1 VATRGTLYDGATAY
15 PHAVTVT
22 AAGDRLELVT
32 DGGHRLDAPLAALVR
47 TDEGERVRLG
57 RSDLPG
63 WRLVL
68 DGDPDPGL
76 AHHLP
81 ARARYG
87 SWIDRHGLAKAAVAC
102 GVVAAGVVALGYA
115 APHWVAPHV
124 PVGWERNLGDSIV
137 GDFGDNRCR
146 SPYGQRALEQLAE
159 RIEPGVTQG
168 PNRIQLAPLDV
179 NIFNAAAIPGNHIIV
194 FKRMI
199 SGAGGGEELAGVLAH
214 EIAHV
219 RRRHV
224 TEALLRELGIGAIIR
239 LFAGGIGAN
248 AQQIVSLSY
257 TRANEAQAD
266 ADAIAALKRAGID
279 PRPTARL
286 FARLARET
294 GEGRDYSIQWL
305 QSHPASAGRGE
316 RFAASFDP
324 NRTYRPALSRKELVR
339 LYAACTWRYDPSRR
353 TGTRPNN
360 PSANITVTSE
370 PPPRR

>member
-15 PHAVTVT
+15 PHGVTVT

-32 DGGHRLDAPLAALVR
+32 DGGHRLNAPLATLVR

-68 DGDPDPGL
+68 DGKADADL
-76 AHHLP
+76 ARHLP

-87 SWIDRHGLAKAAVAC
+87 RWIDRHGLAKAAIAC

-124 PVGWERNLGDSIV
+124 PIGWERNVGESIV
-137 GDFGDNRCR
+137 GDFGDNRCTHAG
-146 SPYGQRALEQLAE
+146 GQQALEAMAE
-159 RIEPGVTQG
+159 RIEPGVTRG
-168 PNRIQLAPLDV
+168 PNRIRFAALDV
-179 NIFNAAAIPGNHIIV
+179 NILNAAAIPGNHIIV
-194 FKRMI
+194 FKKMI
-199 SGAGGGEELAGVLAH
+199 RDGRSPEELAGVLAH

-224 TEALLRELGIGAIIR
+224 TEALLRELGIGALIR

-257 TRANEAQAD
+257 TRANEAEAD
-266 ADAIAALKRAGID
+266 ADAIASLKRAGID
-279 PRPTARL
+279 PRPTADL
-286 FARLARET
+286 FRRLAGDRKDA
-294 GEGRDYSIQWL
+294 GNFQWL
-305 QSHPASAGRGE
+305 ESHPASGGRA
-316 RFAASFDP
+316 RLFAASYNP
-324 NRTYRPALSRKELVR
+324 RVTYRPALSDVQASA
-339 LYAACTWRYDPSRR
+339 LYDAC
-353 TGTRPNN
+353 GQ
-360 PSANITVTSE
+360 PSARR
-370 PPPRR
+370 PKPRVRPAPAPR